1 MIHYQVL
8 VQFYERFSNSFG
20 KGCNSVTDVGNN
32 CPTPMNE
39 WVNLLLKKLPLSNLC
54 SWS

>member
-39 WVNLLLKKLPLSNLC
+39 WVNLFLKKLPLSNLC
-54 SWS
+54 S